1 MSRRSPAARIM
12 QYVKSAPIDEL
23 RVVLEMAREEYR
35 SRVESEEAKPNQP
48 TVARVGRP
56 RKARKS
62 RGSAPALPLENE
74 AAAS

>member
-35 SRVESEEAKPNQP
+35 SPVESEEAKPTP
-48 TVARVGRP
+48 VPRVGRP
-56 RKARKS
+56 RKARKP
-62 RGSAPALPLENE
+62 RGSAPVLPLENE